1 VNDAWISGFRPAH
14 MKGAR
19 WVAPSLSNVVVVSV
33 AGGAR
38 DYQVRSRMASLDGLV
53 PPTNGLTIG
62 SSGMVNVFLSMEHQS
77 ILWCNQMAV
86 QVAHTLLQLIDGD
99 TGQQIKSPQRRMAV
113 FVSNL
118 RSALPQ
124 TFDWLLTSDTTAAI
138 SLSSKAG
145 SHVRR
150 DVRRLD
156 DDDEEELD
164 QEIGGD
170 TAKTESQEAPKM
182 DQFACPTSVHWD
194 GETPG
199 TDLYIDSTTMTV
211 LAMDG
216 RRRWLDIEKLVCTL
230 LHSIFPALIWKGDKR
245 IGRTL
250 AHKCFR

>member
-1 VNDAWISGFRPAH
+1 MCIPV
-14 MKGAR
+14 
-19 WVAPSLSNVVVVSV
+19 
-33 AGGAR
+33 
-38 DYQVRSRMASLDGLV
+38 Y
-53 PPTNGLTIG
+53 
-62 SSGMVNVFLSMEHQS
+62 
-77 ILWCNQMAV
+77 
-86 QVAHTLLQLIDGD
+86 
-99 TGQQIKSPQRRMAV
+99 
-113 FVSNL
+113 
-118 RSALPQ
+118 
-124 TFDWLLTSDTTAAI
+124 AAI
-138 SLSSKAG
+138 FFHYLVLVLTQQWIA
-145 SHVRR
+145 

-250 AHKCFR
+250 AHKCFRWEEHCRNGTAVNSVVVEACVMNGTATKLGFFDQCKFRLHIVLILLHFAWSGKKWRLVRSCYKPGTMCWSACALVDWESPARWQGCFGPSSWGDHEDSPTSFWSQWTSGAPA